1 MIYVGGLYMTANL
14 QTYVESYYKVSAN
27 SVSIMLP
34 TIYFF
39 NAVFVLLLGRY
50 TQRNVQP
57 KFLIAM
63 GGLSACT
70 CFLIAVNMT
79 TYWWFWAFYCLGWG
93 LNTGW
98 CYLVT
103 LHHSWL
109 WFPENPGLASGIC
122 AAGYGLAALVFDNIM
137 TPIINPY
144 NIGFISPCEAGANY
158 GCYPPTLD
166 G

>member
-1 MIYVGGLYMTANL
+1 
-14 QTYVESYYKVSAN
+14 
-27 SVSIMLP
+27 
-34 TIYFF
+34 
-39 NAVFVLLLGRY
+39 
-50 TQRNVQP
+50 
-57 KFLIAM
+57 M

-158 GCYPPTLD
+158 GCYPPTLYGQTFISVND
-166 G
+166 NFKKMMYVLIAIFAALDLVGILTVW

>member
-1 MIYVGGLYMTANL
+1 M
-14 QTYVESYYKVSAN
+14 
-27 SVSIMLP
+27 
-34 TIYFF
+34 
-39 NAVFVLLLGRY
+39 
-50 TQRNVQP
+50 QP

-70 CFLIAVNMT
+70 CFLIAINMP

-109 WFPENPGLASGIC
+109 WFPDSPGLASGIC

-137 TPIINPY
+137 TPIINPD
-144 NIGFISPCEAGANY
+144 NIRFESPCFEGVNY
-158 GCYPPTLD
+158 GCYPDNPSDPTFISVNQNFKKMMYILISIFAVLD
-166 G
+166 LVGILTVW

>member
-1 MIYVGGLYMTANL
+1 
-14 QTYVESYYKVSAN
+14 
-27 SVSIMLP
+27 
-34 TIYFF
+34 
-39 NAVFVLLLGRY
+39 
-50 TQRNVQP
+50 
-57 KFLIAM
+57 M

-79 TYWWFWAFYCLGWG
+79 NYWWFWAFYCLGWG
-93 LNTGW
+93 LNSGW

-144 NIGFISPCEAGANY
+144 NIGFISPCEEGANY
-158 GCYPPTLD
+158 GCYPPTLYGQTFISVND
-166 G
+166 NFKKMMYILIAIFAALDLVGFVTVW